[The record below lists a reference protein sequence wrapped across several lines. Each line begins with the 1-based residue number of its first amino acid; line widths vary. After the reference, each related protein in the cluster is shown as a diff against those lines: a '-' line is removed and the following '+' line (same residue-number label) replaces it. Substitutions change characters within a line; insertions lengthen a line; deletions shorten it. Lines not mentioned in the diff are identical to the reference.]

1 MHAVVL
7 ADGDPPSRAGLDNAW
22 PGWDVGIACAVAAD
36 GGVRLAQE
44 LGLGVDLWVGDGDST
59 AVSVLAELEQRGIPM
74 LRAASD
80 KDESDTELALV
91 EAIDRGATQV
101 TVLGGLGGR
110 RLDHALANIAL
121 LAHPVLGDRPA
132 RLLDDRNRIRLVM
145 ASVDGATSV
154 TLPLP
159 GRVGDLVTLLPWGG
173 DVSRVTTSGLR
184 YPLTGERLRA
194 GPARGL
200 SNVRDAPDASVTV
213 QGGRLLV
220 VESPA
225 TLGR

>member
-7 ADGDPPSRAGLDNAW
+7 ADGDPPSRGALDGSW
-22 PGWDVGIACAVAAD
+22 PGWDEGLSIVVAAD
-36 GGVRLAQE
+36 GGVGLADR
-44 LGLGVDLWVGDGDST
+44 LGLRLDLWIGDGDST
-59 AVSVLAELEQRGIPM
+59 EADRLAELEQRGVPM
-74 LRAASD
+74 MRVASD

-91 EAIDRGATQV
+91 EAIRRGATHL
-101 TVLGGLGGR
+101 TVLGALGGR

-121 LAHPVLGDRPA
+121 LAHPALGGRA
-132 RLLDDRNRIRLVM
+132 AQLLDHRTRIRLVT
-145 ASVDGATSV
+145 SGAEPAAAA

-159 GRVGDLVTLLPWGG
+159 GRVGDLVTLLPWGA
-173 DVSRVTTSGLR
+173 DVARVTTTGLR
-184 YPLTGERLRA
+184 YPLADERLRV

-200 SNVRDAPDASVTV
+200 SNVRDRVDASVMIE
-213 QGGRLLV
+213 GGHLLV